1 MDGRSLL
8 LNATFQPL
16 QVISWQKALQ
26 LFFSGKVEIIEE
38 SNRVVRSV
46 SISVKA
52 PLVIRLLKYIPE
64 RHKRT
69 VVRFTR
75 NNIFL
80 RDQYTCQYCGIKPG
94 AKLLTMDHVIPV
106 VKEGPKNWENIVTAC
121 RNCNVRKGGRT
132 PDEAG
137 MRMRNKP
144 QKPNWLPFMGLNF
157 DFTTS
162 PEYIKILVSSYSF
175 TTKDD
180 ST

>member
-38 SNRVVRSV
+38 SDRLVRSV
-46 SISVKA
+46 TISIRA

-64 RHKRT
+64 RHRRT
-69 VVRFTR
+69 LVRFTR

-80 RDQYTCQYCGIKPG
+80 RDQYTCQYCGRRPG
-94 AKLLTMDHVIPV
+94 LAHLTMDHVIPV
-106 VKEGPKNWENIVTAC
+106 SRKGPKSWENIVTAC
-121 RNCNVRKGGRT
+121 RTCNLNKGGRT

-137 MRMRNKP
+137 MKLRTVPAKP
-144 QKPNWLPFMGLNF
+144 HFLPFMRLNI
-157 DFTTS
+157 DFTSS
-162 PEYIKILVSSYSF
+162 PEYIRILVRNYTGKPEPDPF
-175 TTKDD
+175 
-180 ST
+180 